1 MRGERHRMVWIDTAY
16 TYLLGG
22 IMRYSRVLVK
32 LSGAAIA
39 GDKDFGFNPDA
50 LNHIAEEILNLHNL
64 SVEVAVVVGGGN
76 IFRGELGQ
84 QWGIE
89 RAEADNIGMIAT
101 VTNSLMLRGVLSSK
115 SNVDVRVMTA
125 IPMTSVAEPF
135 IRLRAIRHLELG
147 RIIVLAA
154 GTGNPYVTTDYP
166 AVQRSLEVRAE
177 AILAAK
183 NGVDGIYTGDP
194 RTEPNATRYS
204 TVNYDTFI
212 RKNLRVMDQ
221 SAVLLAR
228 DHELPIHVF
237 DFDQAGMM
245 ERLCR
250 GEDVG
255 TIIGTEQDELAQ
267 ADPVSA
273 NVSS

>member
-1 MRGERHRMVWIDTAY
+1 
-16 TYLLGG
+16 
-22 IMRYSRVLVK
+22 MRYNRVLVK

-39 GDKDFGFNPDA
+39 GDKDCGFDPDA
-50 LNHIAEEILNLHNL
+50 LNHIADEVLKLHNL

-101 VTNSLMLRGVLSSK
+101 VTNSLMLRGVLSSR
-115 SNVDVRVMTA
+115 SSVDVRVMTA

-135 IRLRAIRHLELG
+135 IRLRATRHLELG

-177 AILAAK
+177 AILTAK

-194 RTEPNATRYS
+194 RIDPAATRYS
-204 TVNYDTFI
+204 TVNYDTVI
-212 RKNLRVMDQ
+212 RKNLRAMDQ

-228 DHELPIHVF
+228 DHKLPIHVF
-237 DFDQAGMM
+237 DFDQPGMM
-245 ERLCR
+245 ERICR

-255 TIIGTEQDELAQ
+255 TLISGSLDALADT
-267 ADPVSA
+267 AAESNKVSLSESVA
-273 NVSS
+273 LGL